1 LTTGS
6 YNTAFGAHADG
17 TGDWFTTG
25 QMSTHLGALA
35 GAYLNGSYNTFVGSS
50 TGMGAGASAPQTGGS
65 NVGIGYRSMGSN
77 SLTSGGGN
85 TCVGV
90 YSGYSIV
97 GGTGNVFIGSS
108 AGENNTGVK
117 NTVVGGYALDASNAN
132 GGNTAVGYWALTAC
146 TNADSTA
153 IGYEA
158 GKANT
163 SGSQNIF
170 IGTSA
175 GLTGHP
181 GGNITT
187 ASNEICLGNSTITT
201 ANIQVDW
208 SIASDER
215 DKADKTNFTGG
226 LDWVN
231 AMQPITYYWD
241 QRVLYCEPTDPT
253 LEITT
258 SIANTFTVGETI
270 TGQSSNS
277 TATFKS
283 GSGDTIT
290 FDMDS
295 VGGEFEASETIIGEE
310 SEIEATVAASDFY
323 NDGQVTPADVLAVTP
338 DGTHKEDA
346 INVGF
351 LAQDILDIEQ
361 ANGYA
366 LAGNDSSIIVDE
378 SEDGTRY
385 SMKTVKI
392 IPILVNAIKELST
405 KNDALEARI
414 EALENA

>member
-1 LTTGS
+1 MAGTCS
-6 YNTAFGAHADG
+6 NGANNS
-17 TGDWFTTG
+17 FY
-25 QMSTHLGALA
+25 GAYSGFCA
-35 GAYLNGSYNTFVGSS
+35 GAG
-50 TGMGAGASAPQTGGS
+50 APQTGGS
-65 NVGIGYRSMGSN
+65 NTAIGYRSMGGEV
-77 SLTSGGGN
+77 LTTGSGN
-85 TCVGV
+85 VCVGK
-90 YSGYSIV
+90 YAGYGIT
-97 GGTGNVFIGSS
+97 TGSANIYIGEQ
-108 AGENNTGVK
+108 AGNSNTGLR
-117 NTVVGGYALDASNAN
+117 NTVVGTYALDAANAN
-132 GGNTAVGYWALTAC
+132 GGNVAVGYNALTAC
-146 TNADSTA
+146 TYADNTA

-163 SGSQNIF
+163 SGGFNVF
-170 IGTSA
+170 LGAGA
-175 GLTGHP
+175 GLTGNP

-187 ASNEICLGNSTITT
+187 ASNEVCLGNSSITT

-270 TGQSSNS
+270 TGQSSDC
-277 TATFKS
+277 TGTFKS

-323 NDGQVTPADVLAVTP
+323 NDGEITSADVLAAVP
-338 DGTHKEDA
+338 DGTHKGTS
-346 INVGF
+346 IQIGF
-351 LAQDILDIEQ
+351 SAQDILDIEQ
-361 ANGYA
+361 AHGY
-366 LAGNDSSIIVDE
+366 GSDNDDSLLVDLT
-378 SEDGTRY
+378 EDETRY
-385 SMKTVKI
+385 SLRKTSL
-392 IPILVNAIKELST
+392 IPMLVNAIKELST

-414 EALENA
+414 VTLEG